1 MSMDERSCR
10 RELHHRGSCVTV
22 AQITDMHL
30 GAERGARLAGMDT
43 DASLALVVAMVKGAA
58 RKPDLILATG
68 DLSMDG
74 SAASYRRV
82 REVLDDFQVPWFWL
96 PGNHDDAAVMRATLS
111 DTDAMVRS
119 VLIGG
124 WQIILLDSTV
134 PGRVGGSLG
143 TDELQQLDALLRERP
158 AAHALVCLHH
168 QPVPIGCAWLDEQ
181 KVVDAAQLLA
191 LLDGHPHVRG
201 VLWGHVHQEFERRM
215 GNFDLLSAPS
225 TCIQFAAGSARFRLA
240 ALAPGMRWLELHA
253 DGRIDTQVQR
263 VQGFS
268 LEYDRNSSGYD

>member
-1 MSMDERSCR
+1 MSTDERSSR
-10 RELHHRGSCVTV
+10 RALHHRGSCVRV

-74 SAASYRRV
+74 SVASYCRV
-82 REVLDDFQVPWFWL
+82 RQVLDDFQVPWFWL
-96 PGNHDDAAVMRATLS
+96 PGNHDDAEVMRTTLGG
-111 DTDAMVRS
+111 AEEMVRS

-143 TDELQQLDALLRERP
+143 ADELQRLDALLRERP

-168 QPVPIGCAWLDEQ
+168 PPVPIGCAWLDEQ
-181 KVVDAAQLLA
+181 KVADGAQMLA
-191 LLDGHPHVRG
+191 LLDDHPHVRG
-201 VLWGHVHQEFERRM
+201 VLWGHVHQEFERKT
-215 GNFDLLSAPS
+215 GALSLLSTPS
-225 TCIQFAAGSARFRLA
+225 TCIQFAAGSDRFRLA
-240 ALAPGMRWLELHA
+240 ALAPGMRWLDLHT
-253 DGRIDTQVQR
+253 DGRIDTHVQR